1 MQTNTEL
8 STVPGATA
16 KRPHQERR
24 RTWWLMPR
32 PFNLISSGFYL
43 GVLIPFLVNFA
54 FGQEY
59 QGEWWR
65 VIAMICTM
73 IALFALDRL
82 EYWLYGEETPTR
94 AAIFLLVTRILL
106 IELVIWLD
114 GDQFSPALTVFVPL
128 LGFWYFGSIVAY
140 VLAVLACVDYAIHHL
155 LYTPGWWSNPTEIHY
170 DVIFVLTLVLTLAM
184 VRILMR
190 EKASRA
196 RSEQLLAELQEAHQQ
211 LEEAHQ
217 QLRNY
222 AEQVEE
228 LAATKERNRLAR
240 DIHDSLGHFLTI
252 INVQLEK
259 ALTFHDRKPEEAEQA
274 MRDAKRLASEALQ
287 DVRRSVGTLRTMQEA
302 FTFIPAVT
310 NVVERLHNNQFSVE
324 LSIKGSEDGYSKQAL
339 LALYRAVQEGCTN
352 IQKHAGASTVQVEIH
367 LGNSEATLRLRDN
380 GRGFEPETLAAL
392 QPGRE
397 GSYGLQGV
405 RERLELVGG
414 RLQLESRPGAGTCLV
429 VTIPKDPLVRNG
441 LLHVQVQ
448 KE

>member
-1 MQTNTEL
+1 
-8 STVPGATA
+8 
-16 KRPHQERR
+16 
-24 RTWWLMPR
+24 MPR
-32 PFNLISSGFYL
+32 PFHLISAGFYL
-43 GVLIPFLVNFA
+43 GVLIPFLVAFA

-59 QGEWWR
+59 GGEWWR

-73 IALFALDRL
+73 TVLFALDRL
-82 EYWLYGEETPTR
+82 EYWWYGEETPIR
-94 AAIFLLVTRILL
+94 AAIFLLVARILL

-114 GDQFSPALTVFVPL
+114 RDQFSPALTVFVPL

-140 VLAVLACVDYAIHHL
+140 VLAVLACVDYTVHHL
-155 LYTPGWWSNPTEIHY
+155 LYTPGWLSNPTEIHY
-170 DVIFVLTLVLTLAM
+170 DVIFVLTLVLTLAI

-190 EKASRA
+190 ERASRA
-196 RSEQLLAELQEAHQQ
+196 HSEQLLAELQEAHQE

-217 QLRNY
+217 QLRNH

-240 DIHDSLGHFLTI
+240 DIHDSLGHYLTI

-259 ALTFHDRKPEEAEQA
+259 ALAFYERKPQEAEQA

-287 DVRRSVGTLRTMQEA
+287 DVRRSVGTLRAMQET

-310 NVVERLHNNQFSVE
+310 NVVERLHNNQLSVE
-324 LSIKGSEDGYSKQAL
+324 LSIDGSEDGYSKQAL
-339 LALYRAVQEGCTN
+339 LALYRAVQEGLTN
-352 IQKHAGASTVQVEIH
+352 IQKHAGANTVQVEIH
-367 LGNSEATLRLRDN
+367 FGSSEATLCLRDN
-380 GRGFEPETLAAL
+380 GRGFEPERLAAL

-414 RLQLESRPGAGTCLV
+414 RLQLESKPGKGTCLV
-429 VTIPKDPLVRNG
+429 VAIPKV
-441 LLHVQVQ
+441 LLTSRIYASTEEQ
-448 KE
+448 EG